1 MRFQD
6 EEARAEVV
14 RKLALIGG
22 GFMGEAILSRL
33 IAAGVVAPGD
43 VCVGEPVPARRDAL
57 TAQYQVRTVADN
69 LAAVAD
75 AAVVLLAIKPQQTEP
90 VLASLRG
97 NLGSDTLVVS
107 IIAGTALAALT
118 TALDHRQVVRAM
130 PNTPAAVGEAMTVW
144 TATPAVSA
152 AQLTTVRAIFRAVGR
167 EIQVD
172 GNRYVDMATAVNG
185 SGPGY
190 VFLVIEA
197 LIDAAVQLGLARP
210 AAHELVVQTVL
221 GSAALARDTGEHPA
235 ELRNRVTTPGGT
247 TAAGLLAMEAGGLRA
262 ALAHGVIAAYER
274 SVALGAGPAGSAN
287 C

>member
-1 MRFQD
+1 MIG
-6 EEARAEVV
+6 
-14 RKLALIGG
+14 KLALIGG
-22 GFMGEAILSRL
+22 GFMGEAILTRL
-33 IAAGVVAPGD
+33 IAAGVVLPSA
-43 VCVGEPVPARRDAL
+43 VTVGEPVAERRETL
-57 TAQYQVRTVADN
+57 TRQYQVRAVEDN

-75 AAVVLLAIKPQQTEP
+75 AAVVLLAIKPQQAAA
-90 VLASLRG
+90 VQVSLRG
-97 NLGSDTLVVS
+97 NLGPDTLVVS

-118 TALDHRQVVRAM
+118 TALDHQPVVRAM

-144 TATPAVSA
+144 AAAPAVSA
-152 AQLTTVRAIFRAVGR
+152 AQLATVRTIFGAVGS

-172 GNRYVDMATAVNG
+172 GDRYVDMATAVNG

-221 GSAALARDTGEHPA
+221 GAAALARDTGEHPA

-274 SVALGAGPAGSAN
+274 SVALGAGTQPGAR
-287 C
+287 

>member
-1 MRFQD
+1 MSVD
-6 EEARAEVV
+6 G
-14 RKLALIGG
+14 KLALIGG

-33 IAAGVVAPGD
+33 IAAGVVAPSA
-43 VCVGEPVPARRDAL
+43 VSVGEPVTARRDTL
-57 TAQYQVRTVADN
+57 TRQYQVQAVADN
-69 LAAVAD
+69 RAAVTD
-75 AAVVLLAIKPQQTEP
+75 AVVVLLAIKPQQTES

-97 NLGSDTLVVS
+97 NLGRDTLVVS
-107 IIAGTALAALT
+107 IIAGTALSVLT
-118 TALDHRQVVRAM
+118 TALDHQQVVRAM
-130 PNTPAAVGEAMTVW
+130 PNTPATVGEGMTVW

-152 AQLTTVRAIFRAVGR
+152 AQLATVRAIFRAIGR

-172 GNRYVDMATAVNG
+172 GDRYVDMATAVNG

-247 TAAGLLAMEAGGLRA
+247 TAAGLLAMEEGGLRA

-274 SVALGAGPAGSAN
+274 SVALGAGAQTGSR
-287 C
+287 

>member
-1 MRFQD
+1 MIG
-6 EEARAEVV
+6 
-14 RKLALIGG
+14 KLALIGG
-22 GFMGEAILSRL
+22 GFMGEAILTRL
-33 IAAGVVAPGD
+33 IAAGVVLPSA
-43 VCVGEPVPARRDAL
+43 VTVGEPVAERRETL
-57 TAQYQVRTVADN
+57 TRQYQVRAVADN

-75 AAVVLLAIKPQQTEP
+75 AAVVLLAIKPQQAAA
-90 VLASLRG
+90 VQASLRG
-97 NLGSDTLVVS
+97 NLGPDTLVVS

-118 TALDHRQVVRAM
+118 TALDHQPVVRAM

-144 TATPAVSA
+144 TAAPAVSA
-152 AQLTTVRAIFRAVGR
+152 AQLATVRAIFGAVGS

-172 GNRYVDMATAVNG
+172 GDRYVDMATAVNG

-221 GSAALARDTGEHPA
+221 GAAALARDTGEHPA

-274 SVALGAGPAGSAN
+274 SVALGAGTQPGAR
-287 C
+287 

>member
-1 MRFQD
+1 
-6 EEARAEVV
+6 
-14 RKLALIGG
+14 
-22 GFMGEAILSRL
+22 MGEAILSRL
-33 IAAGVVAPGD
+33 IAAGVVAPSA
-43 VCVGEPVPARRDAL
+43 VSVGEPVAERRDAL
-57 TAQYQVRTVADN
+57 TRQYQVQAVADN
-69 LAAVAD
+69 VAAVAD

-90 VLASLRG
+90 VFASLRG
-97 NLGSDTLVVS
+97 ALGPTTLVVS
-107 IIAGTALAALT
+107 IIAGTALSDLT
-118 TALDHRQVVRAM
+118 TGLDHQQVVRAM

-152 AQLTTVRAIFRAVGR
+152 AQLTTVRAIFRAIGR

-172 GNRYVDMATAVNG
+172 GNRYVDMATAING

-197 LIDAAVQLGLARP
+197 LIDAAVQIGLARP

-221 GSAALARDTGEHPA
+221 GSAALARETGEHPA

-247 TAAGLLAMEAGGLRA
+247 TAAGLLAMEEGGLRA

-274 SVALGAGPAGSAN
+274 SVALGAGAQAN
-287 C
+287 PQ

>member
-1 MRFQD
+1 MV
-6 EEARAEVV
+6 E
-14 RKLALIGG
+14 KLALIGG

-33 IAAGVVAPGD
+33 IAAGVVAHSAIA
-43 VCVGEPVPARRDAL
+43 VGEPVAERRETL
-57 TAQYQVRTVADN
+57 TRQYQVRAVADN
-69 LAAVAD
+69 VAAVAD

-90 VLASLRG
+90 VLAALRG
-97 NLGSDTLVVS
+97 NLGPDTLVVS
-107 IIAGTALAALT
+107 IIAGTALSSLT
-118 TALDHRQVVRAM
+118 TGLDHQQVVRAM
-130 PNTPAAVGEAMTVW
+130 PNTPATVGEAMTVW
-144 TATPAVSA
+144 TAASAVSA
-152 AQLTTVRAIFRAVGR
+152 AQLAAVRAIFQAIGR

-172 GNRYVDMATAVNG
+172 GDRYVDMATAVNG

-221 GSAALARDTGEHPA
+221 GAAALARDTGEHPA

-274 SVALGAGPAGSAN
+274 SVALGTSAQSGAR
-287 C
+287 

>member
-1 MRFQD
+1 M
-6 EEARAEVV
+6 VG
-14 RKLALIGG
+14 KLALIGG

-33 IAAGVVAPGD
+33 IAAGVVAPSA
-43 VCVGEPVPARRDAL
+43 VSVGEPVAERRDTL
-57 TAQYQVRTVADN
+57 TRQYQVQAVADN
-69 LAAVAD
+69 LEAVAD

-90 VLASLRG
+90 VLAVLRG
-97 NLGSDTLVVS
+97 NLGRDTLVVS
-107 IIAGTALAALT
+107 IIAGTALSVLT
-118 TALDHRQVVRAM
+118 TALDHQQVVRAM
-130 PNTPAAVGEAMTVW
+130 PNTPATVGEGMTVW
-144 TATPAVSA
+144 AATPVVSA
-152 AQLTTVRAIFRAVGR
+152 AQLATVRAIFRAIGR

-172 GNRYVDMATAVNG
+172 GDRYVDMATAVNG

-247 TAAGLLAMEAGGLRA
+247 TAAGLLAMEEGGLRA

-274 SVALGAGPAGSAN
+274 SVALGAGAQTGSR
-287 C
+287 

>member
-1 MRFQD
+1 MD
-6 EEARAEVV
+6 G
-14 RKLALIGG
+14 KLALIGG

-33 IAAGVVAPGD
+33 LAAGVVVPSA
-43 VCVGEPVPARRDAL
+43 VAVGEPVAARRDTL
-57 TAQYQVRTVADN
+57 TRQYQVRAVADN
-69 LAAVAD
+69 VAAVAD
-75 AAVVLLAIKPQQTEP
+75 AAVVLLAIKPQQTES
-90 VLASLRG
+90 VLAALRG
-97 NLGSDTLVVS
+97 NLGPDSLVVS
-107 IIAGTALAALT
+107 IVAGTALSALT
-118 TALDHRQVVRAM
+118 TGLDHQQVVRAM

-144 TATPAVSA
+144 TATSAVSA
-152 AQLTTVRAIFRAVGR
+152 TQLATVGAIFRVIGR

-172 GNRYVDMATAVNG
+172 GDRYVDMATAVNG

-221 GSAALARDTGEHPA
+221 GAAALARETGEHPA

-274 SVALGAGPAGSAN
+274 SVALGAGTR
-287 C
+287 

>member
-1 MRFQD
+1 MD
-6 EEARAEVV
+6 G
-14 RKLALIGG
+14 KLALIGG

-33 IAAGVVAPGD
+33 LAAGVVVPSA
-43 VCVGEPVPARRDAL
+43 VAVGEPVAARRDTL
-57 TAQYQVRTVADN
+57 TRQYQVRAVADN
-69 LAAVAD
+69 VAAVAD
-75 AAVVLLAIKPQQTEP
+75 AAVVLLAIKPQQTES

-97 NLGSDTLVVS
+97 NLGPDSLVVS
-107 IIAGTALAALT
+107 IVAGTALSALT
-118 TALDHRQVVRAM
+118 TGLDYQQVVRAM

-144 TATPAVSA
+144 TATSAVSA
-152 AQLTTVRAIFRAVGR
+152 TQLATVGAIFRVIGR

-172 GNRYVDMATAVNG
+172 GDRYVDMATAVNG

-221 GSAALARDTGEHPA
+221 GAAALARETGEHPA

-274 SVALGAGPAGSAN
+274 SVALGAGTR
-287 C
+287 

>member
-1 MRFQD
+1 MIG
-6 EEARAEVV
+6 
-14 RKLALIGG
+14 KLALIGG
-22 GFMGEAILSRL
+22 GFMGEAILTRL
-33 IAAGVVAPGD
+33 IAAGVVLPSA
-43 VCVGEPVPARRDAL
+43 VTVGEPVAERRETL
-57 TAQYQVRTVADN
+57 TRQYRVRAVEDN
-69 LAAVAD
+69 LAAVTD
-75 AAVVLLAIKPQQTEP
+75 AAVVLLAIKPQQAAA
-90 VLASLRG
+90 VQVSLRG
-97 NLGSDTLVVS
+97 NLGPDTLVVS

-118 TALDHRQVVRAM
+118 TALDHQPVVRAM

-144 TATPAVSA
+144 AAAPAVSA
-152 AQLTTVRAIFRAVGR
+152 AQLATVRAIFGAVGS

-172 GNRYVDMATAVNG
+172 GDRYVDMATAVNG

-221 GSAALARDTGEHPA
+221 GAAALARDTGEHPA

-274 SVALGAGPAGSAN
+274 SVALGAGTQTGAR
-287 C
+287 

>member
-1 MRFQD
+1 MIG
-6 EEARAEVV
+6 
-14 RKLALIGG
+14 KLALIGG
-22 GFMGEAILSRL
+22 GFMGEAILTRL
-33 IAAGVVAPGD
+33 IAAGVVLPSA
-43 VCVGEPVPARRDAL
+43 VTVGEPVAERRETL
-57 TAQYQVRTVADN
+57 TRQYQVRAVADN

-75 AAVVLLAIKPQQTEP
+75 AAVVLLAIKPQQAAA
-90 VLASLRG
+90 VQVSLRG
-97 NLGSDTLVVS
+97 KLGPDTLVVS

-118 TALDHRQVVRAM
+118 TALDHQPVVRAM

-144 TATPAVSA
+144 TAAPAVSA
-152 AQLTTVRAIFRAVGR
+152 AQLATVRAIFGAVGS

-172 GNRYVDMATAVNG
+172 GDRYVDMATAVNG

-221 GSAALARDTGEHPA
+221 GAAALARDTGEHPA

-274 SVALGAGPAGSAN
+274 SVALGAGTQPGSR
-287 C
+287 

>member
-1 MRFQD
+1 MIG
-6 EEARAEVV
+6 
-14 RKLALIGG
+14 KLALIGG
-22 GFMGEAILSRL
+22 GFMGEAILARL
-33 IAAGVVAPGD
+33 IAAGVVLPSA
-43 VCVGEPVPARRDAL
+43 VTVGEPVAERRETL
-57 TAQYQVRTVADN
+57 TRQYQVRAVEDN

-75 AAVVLLAIKPQQTEP
+75 AAVVLLAIKPQQAAA
-90 VLASLRG
+90 VQVSLRG
-97 NLGSDTLVVS
+97 NLGPDTLVVS

-118 TALDHRQVVRAM
+118 TALDHHAVVRAM

-152 AQLTTVRAIFRAVGR
+152 AQLATVRAIFGAVGS

-172 GNRYVDMATAVNG
+172 GDRYVDMATAVNG

-221 GSAALARDTGEHPA
+221 GAAALARDTGEHPA

-274 SVALGAGPAGSAN
+274 SVALGAGTQTGAR
-287 C
+287 